1 MNFSA
6 TQEIDRIQQ
15 AEKTKLAAAE
25 EKITNLENTVASQ
38 QVSIAFLQSTLD
50 SVLSRL
56 SALENSN

>member
-15 AEKTKLAAAE
+15 AEKPKLAAAE